1 MNDKTE
7 IKLTLPLVN
16 AILQYLGSRP
26 YTEVYPLVAEIQA
39 QATPQVPVPEV
50 AQGETPVQ

>member
-7 IKLTLPLVN
+7 IKLTLGLVN
-16 AILQYLGSRP
+16 AILQYLGTRP
-26 YTEVYPLVAEIQA
+26 YAEVFPLIAEIQS

-50 AQGETPVQ
+50 AQGETQVQ

>member
-50 AQGETPVQ
+50 AQGETQVQ

>member
-50 AQGETPVQ
+50 AQGETSA